1 MPVILTNLTA
11 VTASLLAGMQRA
23 TPLAPWPAVPVP
35 VPANVPP
42 PVVGLLQPPRTPQSA
57 RTAQPDVDLS
67 PAPAPRNETKA
78 FLEDYLF
85 YKLHNAMDEK
95 EVFNGQTLQGVL
107 ARLEARDITPD
118 ILGDIPTDHLER
130 ELHLRLGTILKLKRY
145 ATFWVSRLERK
156 RRLPSPEV

>member
-1 MPVILTNLTA
+1 MPIILTTLTA
-11 VTASLLAGMQRA
+11 VTASLVAGTQRA
-23 TPLAPWPAVPVP
+23 TPLAPLPTVP

-42 PVVGLLQPPRTPQSA
+42 PVFGLLQPPRTPQSA
-57 RTAQPDVDLS
+57 RTAQADADLS
-67 PAPAPRNETKA
+67 PAPAPRDETKA

-85 YKLHNAMDEK
+85 YKLHNAIDEK

-130 ELHLRLGTILKLKRY
+130 ELHLRLGTILKLKQY